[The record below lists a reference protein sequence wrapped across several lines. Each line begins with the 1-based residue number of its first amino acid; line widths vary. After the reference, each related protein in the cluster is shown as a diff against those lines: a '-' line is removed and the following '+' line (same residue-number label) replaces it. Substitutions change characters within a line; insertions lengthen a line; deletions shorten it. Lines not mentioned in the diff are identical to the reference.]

1 VFFLLP
7 GASAPGPGSFALRAR
22 GAEIKN
28 LTTEARRRGEL
39 PNARTKNVNIYEIY
53 VDIILTFLYKYFMA
67 DETAMKMYESARER
81 LKELLRQETEIKDQ
95 ISHWGPIVE
104 QLARLTGEPVDS
116 DIASR
121 INELKQDEASAQ
133 GAGQEM
139 GLTEAIRWVFRQ
151 PLLLPLTPT
160 QVRDRMAEMG
170 YDLGK
175 YKHVMPPIH
184 NTLKRMKE
192 AGEIKEVDGIGGI
205 GRAYVSAK

>member
-1 VFFLLP
+1 
-7 GASAPGPGSFALRAR
+7 
-22 GAEIKN
+22 
-28 LTTEARRRGEL
+28 
-39 PNARTKNVNIYEIY
+39 
-53 VDIILTFLYKYFMA
+53 MA
-67 DETAMKMYESARER
+67 HETATKMYESARER
-81 LKELLRQETEIKDQ
+81 LKELLRQEIEIKEQ

-104 QLARLTGEPVDS
+104 QLARLSSETLDH

-121 INELKQDEASAQ
+121 INGLKQNEASAS
-133 GAGQEM
+133 GAGHEM

-170 YDLGK
+170 YDVGK

-192 AGEIKEVDGIGGI
+192 AGEIREVDGLGGI
-205 GRAYVSAK
+205 GRAFVSARQGT

>member
-1 VFFLLP
+1 M
-7 GASAPGPGSFALRAR
+7 
-22 GAEIKN
+22 E
-28 LTTEARRRGEL
+28 
-39 PNARTKNVNIYEIY
+39 
-53 VDIILTFLYKYFMA
+53 
-67 DETAMKMYESARER
+67 DETAIKMYESARDR
-81 LKELLRQETEIKDQ
+81 LKELLRQETETKEQ
-95 ISHWGPIVE
+95 ITHWGPIVE
-104 QLARLTGEPVDS
+104 QLARLTGETVDS

-121 INELKQDEASAQ
+121 INGLKQNEASAS
-133 GAGQEM
+133 GSGQEM

-192 AGEIKEVDGIGGI
+192 GGEIREVEAVGGL
-205 GRAYVSAK
+205 GRKAFVSGK

>member
-1 VFFLLP
+1 
-7 GASAPGPGSFALRAR
+7 
-22 GAEIKN
+22 
-28 LTTEARRRGEL
+28 
-39 PNARTKNVNIYEIY
+39 
-53 VDIILTFLYKYFMA
+53 MA
-67 DETAMKMYESARER
+67 DETASKMYESARDK

-95 ISHWGPIVE
+95 ISHWGPVVE
-104 QLARLTGEPVDS
+104 QLARLSGETLDV

-121 INELKQDEASAQ
+121 INELRQNEASAS

-170 YDLGK
+170 YDLDK

-192 AGEIKEVDGIGGI
+192 AGEIREVDGLGGI
-205 GRAYVSAK
+205 GRAYTSAK

>member
-1 VFFLLP
+1 M
-7 GASAPGPGSFALRAR
+7 
-22 GAEIKN
+22 
-28 LTTEARRRGEL
+28 
-39 PNARTKNVNIYEIY
+39 
-53 VDIILTFLYKYFMA
+53 YKYDMA
-67 DETAMKMYESARER
+67 DETAMKMYESARDR
-81 LKELLRQETEIKDQ
+81 LKELLRQETEVEEQ

-104 QLARLTGEPVDS
+104 QLARLTGETIDP
-116 DIASR
+116 DISSR
-121 INELKQDEASAQ
+121 INELKNNSVQ

-151 PLLLPLTPT
+151 PLLVPLTPT

-192 AGEIKEVDGIGGI
+192 AGEIREVEGVGGI

>member
-1 VFFLLP
+1 MP
-7 GASAPGPGSFALRAR
+7 
-22 GAEIKN
+22 
-28 LTTEARRRGEL
+28 
-39 PNARTKNVNIYEIY
+39 
-53 VDIILTFLYKYFMA
+53 
-67 DETAMKMYESARER
+67 DETATKMYESARDR
-81 LKELLRQETEIKDQ
+81 LRELLRQETEIKEQ

-104 QLARLTGEPVDS
+104 QLARLTGETLDS

-121 INELKQDEASAQ
+121 INELKQAEAGGAEGP

-151 PLLLPLTPT
+151 PLILPLTPT

-170 YDLGK
+170 YDLSK
-175 YKHVMPPIH
+175 YKHEMPPIH

-205 GRAYVSAK
+205 GRAFVSARQGI

>member
-1 VFFLLP
+1 MP
-7 GASAPGPGSFALRAR
+7 
-22 GAEIKN
+22 
-28 LTTEARRRGEL
+28 
-39 PNARTKNVNIYEIY
+39 
-53 VDIILTFLYKYFMA
+53 
-67 DETAMKMYESARER
+67 DETAIKMYESAREKLR
-81 LKELLRQETEIKDQ
+81 ELVRQEIEVKDQ
-95 ISHWGPIVE
+95 ISHWGPLVE
-104 QLARLTGEPVDS
+104 QLARLTGETIDHE
-116 DIASR
+116 IANR
-121 INELKQDEASAQ
+121 INELKQDQESVQ

-170 YDLGK
+170 YDLTK

-192 AGEIKEVDGIGGI
+192 AGEIREVDGLGGI

>member
-1 VFFLLP
+1 V
-7 GASAPGPGSFALRAR
+7 
-22 GAEIKN
+22 K
-28 LTTEARRRGEL
+28 
-39 PNARTKNVNIYEIY
+39 YY
-53 VDIILTFLYKYFMA
+53 VDINLTILYKYCMA
-67 DETAMKMYESARER
+67 DETALKMYESARDR
-81 LKELLRQETEIKDQ
+81 LKELLRQETEVKEQ

-104 QLARLTGEPVDS
+104 QLARLTGETVDP
-116 DIASR
+116 DIASK
-121 INELKQDEASAQ
+121 INELKQNEASAQ

-170 YDLGK
+170 YDLEK

-192 AGEIKEVDGIGGI
+192 AGEIREVEGVGGI
-205 GRAYVSAK
+205 GRAYESAK